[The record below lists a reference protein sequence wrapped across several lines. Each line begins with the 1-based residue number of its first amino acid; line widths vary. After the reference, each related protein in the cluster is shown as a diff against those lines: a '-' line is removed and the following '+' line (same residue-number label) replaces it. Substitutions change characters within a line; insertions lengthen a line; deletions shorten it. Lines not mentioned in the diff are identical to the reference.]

1 MEIKKPGNMT
11 QHHNIIRYNAYIRFG
26 NYPISPQIIT

>member
-11 QHHNIIRYNAYIRFG
+11 QHHNVIRYNAYIRCG
-26 NYPISPQIIT
+26 NSLISP